1 MRGARL
7 PRPQRVATRH
17 GALELVVAGEGAPV
31 LVLLNGAGVT
41 LDGWARLFPGIARLG
56 RVVACNRFGLGASS
70 APRRPLS
77 ASLAVESLRE
87 ALAALQ
93 LPPPYLLVG
102 HSLGGLHA
110 QLYARRHPQEVGA
123 VVLLEATHAADRGH
137 LQGQESR
144 LAAVL
149 GKLLAVPQRLLWPNL
164 QAEMAALEAS
174 ARELEDAGPFP
185 PVPLAVVSGGREP
198 PRWLVPPERLR
209 ARRAHQREL
218 AQLSPQAVQVV
229 AGRSGHFPQ
238 LTQPALVLEVLASL
252 AGRLRAGEGPAAL
265 PGAGSAEGFS
275 R

>member
-1 MRGARL
+1 MRAGGL

-41 LDGWARLFPGIARLG
+41 LDSWARLFPKITRLG

-77 ASLAVESLRE
+77 ASVAVESLRE

-110 QLYARRHPQEVGA
+110 QLYARRHPQDVGA

-137 LQGQESR
+137 LRGQEGR
-144 LAAVL
+144 LASVL
-149 GKLLAVPQRLLWPNL
+149 GRLLSVPQRLLWPNL
-164 QAEMAALEAS
+164 QAEMAALDAS
-174 ARELEDAGPFP
+174 VRELEAAGPFP

-198 PRWLVPPERLR
+198 PPWLVPPERLR
-209 ARRAHQREL
+209 AKRAHQRLL
-218 AQLSPQAVQVV
+218 AQLSPQAVQVT
-229 AGRSGHFPQ
+229 AWRSGHFPQ
-238 LTQPALVLEVLASL
+238 LTQPALVLQVLASL
-252 AGRLRAGEGPAAL
+252 AGQLRAGGMPAL
-265 PGAGSAEGFS
+265 PGAGSAAGLS
-275 R
+275 S